1 MKQTDIEKI
10 VHGMLH
16 IARPLEITRV
26 RYLISDGSKE
36 EVIDELKKFQNSDGG
51 FGHGL
56 EPDFINP
63 FSSATQSW
71 VATNIIKEL
80 DMDAFH
86 PVVIQLIDYLAHTF
100 DTTINRWYAID
111 SRNRDYPHAPWW
123 ENEGDLSSMNPS
135 ASLAGFIIKYGNPIL
150 PIYAKAKKVVDEA
163 LDMIID
169 FNKEIERHELRCLI
183 EMLDDIGGFYLK
195 DPKYIKAKNQ
205 MILRMDD
212 TIEKDEK
219 KWFTDYVAKPS
230 VLIKSHPSFGSEVF
244 FDLLVKE
251 IEIAL
256 NHQNDEHLWDI
267 TWQWS
272 SYQEAF
278 EKAQK
283 DWQGII
289 AYDYIKLIKDLG
301 ITLED

>member
-1 MKQTDIEKI
+1 MKQLDIEKI

-16 IARPLEITRV
+16 VARPLEMMRV
-26 RYLISDGSKE
+26 RYIISEGTQE
-36 EVIDELKKFQNSDGG
+36 EVIDELIKFQNDDGG

-63 FSSATQSW
+63 HSSATQTW
-71 VATNIIKEL
+71 VACNILKEINI
-80 DMDAFH
+80 DPFH
-86 PVVIQLIDYLAHTF
+86 PVVIKLIDYLAHTF
-100 DTTINRWYAID
+100 DATITRWHAID
-111 SRNRDYPHAPWW
+111 LRNHLYPHAPWW
-123 ENEGDLSSMNPS
+123 EKEGDLSSMNPS
-135 ASLAGFIIKYGNPIL
+135 ASLAGFIIKYGNPML
-150 PIYAKAKKVVDEA
+150 SIYAKAKKVVDEA

-169 FNKEIERHELRCLI
+169 FKKEIERHELKCLI

-195 DPKYIKAKNQ
+195 DPKYVKAKNQ

-212 TIEKDEK
+212 TIEKDEHQ
-219 KWFTDYVAKPS
+219 WFSAYVAKPS
-230 VLIKSHPSFGSEVF
+230 SLIKTHPSFGSEVF
-244 FDLLVKE
+244 FDLLVSE
-251 IEIAL
+251 IEHAL

-272 SYQEAF
+272 SYKEAF

-283 DWQGII
+283 DWQSII

-301 ITLED
+301 IILED